1 MCKKYTRREV
11 PQRTGSTPVLTANKL
26 KTIMKIKVHLLSQS
40 KPIEYEDVKNAY
52 TKSGLY
58 CVYLKNNQV
67 HKYPLCNVFRIEE
80 DY

>member
-1 MCKKYTRREV
+1 
-11 PQRTGSTPVLTANKL
+11 
-26 KTIMKIKVHLLSQS
+26 MKIKVHLLSQS

-52 TKSGLY
+52 TKSVLY